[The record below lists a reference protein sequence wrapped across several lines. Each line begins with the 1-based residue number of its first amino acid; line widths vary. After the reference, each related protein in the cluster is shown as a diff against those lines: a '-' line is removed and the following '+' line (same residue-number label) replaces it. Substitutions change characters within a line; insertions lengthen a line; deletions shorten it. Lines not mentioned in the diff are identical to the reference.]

1 MTMHTPSCYFLLKVP
16 GIDTIGS
23 FTHCTGMEL
32 EFEVLEYAEGGNHES
47 VYRLPGHVRYPNL
60 VLTRGL
66 TDQDALH
73 AWLWKTRNE
82 PELKEIT
89 VQFQDHTKK
98 VLRTWTFADA
108 FPVRWHGPTF
118 SASSSDLATEVL
130 EIAHAG
136 MKGA

>member
-1 MTMHTPSCYFLLKVP
+1 MYIPSCYFVLKVP
-16 GIDTIGS
+16 GIDTIGQ
-23 FTHCTGMEL
+23 FTHCSGMEL
-32 EFEVLEYAEGGNHES
+32 EFEVLEYAEGGNHEMT
-47 VYRLPGHVRYPNL
+47 YRLPGHVRYPNL

-73 AWLWKTRNE
+73 AWLWKTRTE

-89 VQFQDHTKK
+89 VQFQDHQKA

-108 FPVRWHGPTF
+108 FPVRWQGPTF
-118 SASSSDLATEVL
+118 SASSSDVATEVL

>member
-1 MTMHTPSCYFLLKVP
+1 VTFNPTCYFLLRVP
-16 GIDTIGS
+16 DIDTIGH
-23 FTHCTGMEL
+23 FTQCSGLEM
-32 EFEVLEYAEGGNHES
+32 EFEVLEYAEGGNNEQ

-73 AWLWKTRNE
+73 KWLWDTQTE
-82 PELKEIT
+82 PKLKEIT
-89 VQFQDHTKK
+89 VQYMDSTKK

-118 SASSSDLATEVL
+118 AASSSDLATEVL

-136 MKGA
+136 MKAA